1 MLFFFFQTRHRF
13 LHKIIRSIYY
23 NICMIKK
30 NKKIWEDFFFYETE
44 KIKFEA
50 VGVFSMSATL
60 LKLMMKYGVT
70 IMLCVAG
77 T

>member
-1 MLFFFFQTRHRF
+1 VLFFFFQTRHRF

-23 NICMIKK
+23 NICMIKIK
-30 NKKIWEDFFFYETE
+30 NFFGKIFFFYETE

>member
-1 MLFFFFQTRHRF
+1 VCFFFFQTRHRF
-13 LHKIIRSIYY
+13 LHKIIRSIFY

-30 NKKIWEDFFFYETE
+30 